1 MTYHRQFRQILKR
14 LLICRT
20 TTVKPVVLAK
30 ISTLGKS
37 GDYLPLMKY
46 QECGYSVAS
55 GYIVGGE
62 LALRGEFPFA
72 VLLGYDTDETNLK
85 EDVAEDVPSPQT
97 VSQNIQKCFLKSTFE
112 FYLFII

>member
-1 MTYHRQFRQILKR
+1 
-14 LLICRT
+14 
-20 TTVKPVVLAK
+20 
-30 ISTLGKS
+30 
-37 GDYLPLMKY
+37 MKD

-97 VSQNIQKCFLKSTFE
+97 VSQNIENCFLKSTFDTYRWKRSLGQKNE
-112 FYLFII
+112 PNQNCPNY